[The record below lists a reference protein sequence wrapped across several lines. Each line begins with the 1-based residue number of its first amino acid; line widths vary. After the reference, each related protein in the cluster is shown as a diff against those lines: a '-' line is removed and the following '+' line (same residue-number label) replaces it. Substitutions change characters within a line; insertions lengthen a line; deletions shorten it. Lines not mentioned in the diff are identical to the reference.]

1 MLIYVVKMLL
11 NEGKQSWFLFTEKL
25 LKFIG
30 IQDKFRFFKFHKFTK
45 TCKKLL
51 YEKICKKLVYMY
63 KGTTI

>member
-30 IQDKFRFFKFHKFTK
+30 IQDKF
-45 TCKKLL
+45 
-51 YEKICKKLVYMY
+51 
-63 KGTTI
+63 

>member
-30 IQDKFRFFKFHKFTK
+30 IQDKFWFFKFHKFTK

-51 YEKICKKLVYMY
+51 HEK
-63 KGTTI
+63 